1 MNEAKW
7 FTYFTV
13 FNVKNSAIWV
23 FFSSLYTQETKERS
37 GNSNEVCLTLKTTP
51 NLLKKDSW
59 YKNSQTSDS
68 K

>member
-23 FFSSLYTQETKERS
+23 FFSSLYTQETKR
-37 GNSNEVCLTLKTTP
+37 GQATPIQVCLTLKTTP
-51 NLLKKDSW
+51 NLLKDSW